1 MRKQTSGF
9 SLGELILAIALL
21 GLAVLALL
29 SVVGSVLKSCTKSSL
44 NTIGMEVARTQLQ
57 RTISSALRDSPEG
70 SRELFWENE
79 YVTTPLSTGTVKI
92 SRTDFDY
99 KVYAQTI
106 NDVDSG
112 NPLGTGTANANRIK
126 KVDVVVSW
134 LGGSRQEMGKTETQL
149 SRLVNEIP
157 AEE

>member
-1 MRKQTSGF
+1 MRTPTSGF

-29 SVVGSVLKSCTKSSL
+29 SVVGSVLKSSAKSNL

-57 RTISSALRDSPEG
+57 RTISSALTDSPVG
-70 SRELFWENE
+70 SRDLFWENE
-79 YVTTPLSTGTVKI
+79 YVTSPLSTGTVKI
-92 SRTDFDY
+92 SKTDFNY
-99 KVYAQTI
+99 EVYAQTI

-112 NPLGTGTANANRIK
+112 NPLGIGTGNANRIK

-134 LGGSRQEMGKTETQL
+134 LGGSRQGMGKTDTQL
-149 SRLVNEIP
+149 TRLVNEVP